1 MRPWYK
7 KKRFIVP
14 LGLVALTIAGT
25 AMSGSDSSKPTASA
39 STSQVSRSAP
49 AAQRTAAANE
59 TPAAQVKPEM
69 TTSQK
74 NAVESATNYIE
85 LKAFSKKGLTRQL
98 SSSAG
103 DDFPR
108 ADARFAVNHI
118 HVDWNE
124 QAVKSARE
132 YLTCSRSPRA
142 ASSSSAR
149 PRRAK
154 DSPGPRPSTR
164 LAGSTD
170 HEEVTGSD
178 HRRPRCAPAS
188 ERCPGLHDGPA

>member
-1 MRPWYK
+1 MSADAARNPKAEAKAAKAYAKAMRPSYK

-25 AMSGSDSSKPTASA
+25 AMSGGSDNSKPTAS
-39 STSQVSRSAP
+39 TNTPQVSQSEKP
-49 AAQRTAAANE
+49 AAQETAAAE
-59 TPAAQVKPEM
+59 KKPEM

-74 NAVESATNYIE
+74 NAVESAKNYVDIQ
-85 LKAFSKKGLTRQL
+85 AFSKKGLIQQL

-103 DDFPR
+103 DGFPR

-132 YLTCSRSPRA
+132 YLDTQSFSK
-142 ASSSSAR
+142 SSLIQQLSSSA
-149 PRRAK
+149 
-154 DSPGPRPSTR
+154 
-164 LAGSTD
+164 GSGFT
-170 HEEVTGSD
+170 
-178 HRRPRCAPAS
+178 PAQAQYAVS
-188 ERCPGLHDGPA
+188 KVY